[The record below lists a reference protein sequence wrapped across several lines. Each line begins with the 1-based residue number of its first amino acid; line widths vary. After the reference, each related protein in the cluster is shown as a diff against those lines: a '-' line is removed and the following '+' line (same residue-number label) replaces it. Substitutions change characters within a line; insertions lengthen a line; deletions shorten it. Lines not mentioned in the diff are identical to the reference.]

1 MFLRWKSLRQRSSL
15 FFVVIVLLLL
25 FWMGFVHREDFLC
38 RRPRPPHL
46 SRRLWTIDSN
56 EMSRENETSLDDLS
70 LWCLDFPSRL
80 QAERLWSS
88 SSSSLP
94 PVLAVPRWNS
104 GELHRLPYRY
114 SLWQSSS
121 ILPRRL
127 TPCEHLLAMHLLI
140 IIERICRKNR
150 IEFMMSDGTLLGSWR
165 HHDIIPWDD
174 DIDLMIPLKDRD
186 RFVQALEQLNE
197 TVLEHHRLKNSN
209 TQREYFKIFFQH
221 TPSAG
226 GYRWHF
232 PFVDVFFYTMN
243 ATHLWQ
249 MADPD
254 TIVERENVFPL
265 VLRPLGELWLS
276 AANNP
281 AKIFSFDPF
290 HLCKGHFWDHRN
302 ETGIRE
308 MTVPCRTLFNVYP
321 FVQRKNQSNSTEV
334 LRTHQT
340 VIHTIIYQ

>member
-1 MFLRWKSLRQRSSL
+1 MFLRWKSLRRRSA
-15 FFVVIVLLLL
+15 FFVVLFVVLL
-25 FWMGFVHREDFLC
+25 FFCSIEFVRREDFL
-38 RRPRPPHL
+38 
-46 SRRLWTIDSN
+46 SRHSVHFSRHLWTIDSN
-56 EMSRENETSLDDLS
+56 EIPRENETSLDDLS
-70 LWCLDFPSRL
+70 FWCLDLPSRL
-80 QAERLWSS
+80 QSERLCSS
-88 SSSSLP
+88 VP
-94 PVLAVPRWNS
+94 PVFHAPQWSS

-121 ILPRRL
+121 SLRRRL
-127 TPCEHLLAMHLLI
+127 SACEHLLAMHLLI
-140 IIERICRKNR
+140 IIERICRKNE

-197 TVLEHHRLKNSN
+197 TVLEHHRLKNFN
-209 TQREYFKIFFQH
+209 TQREYLKIFFQH

-243 ATHLWQ
+243 ETHLWQ

-254 TIVERENVFPL
+254 TVVERENIFPL
-265 VLRPLGELWLS
+265 RLRPLGELWLP

-281 AKIFSFDPF
+281 AKIFAFDPF
-290 HLCKGHFWDHRN
+290 DMCKGHFWDHRN
-302 ETGIRE
+302 ETGTRE
-308 MTVPCRTLFNVYP
+308 ITIPCRTLFNVYP
-321 FVQRKNQSNSTEV
+321 FVQRTNQSNSTEI
-334 LRTHQT
+334 LRTNQT
-340 VIHTIIYQ
+340 IIHTIIYQ